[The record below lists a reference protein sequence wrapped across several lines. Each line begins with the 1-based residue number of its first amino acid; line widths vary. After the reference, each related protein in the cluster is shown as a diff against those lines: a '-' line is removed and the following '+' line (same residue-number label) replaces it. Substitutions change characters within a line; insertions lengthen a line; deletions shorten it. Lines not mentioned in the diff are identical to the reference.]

1 MSIKLFGYTLGTD
14 STPGHLPP
22 LASSSLAKLT
32 SAAYFNIPEHAV
44 AADQNQLAVEVLQ
57 GFNARNG
64 DHLNFIRTC
73 TAEFQAA
80 SQKLKAIDKEIVK
93 GLGFSLVASVLS
105 VVPFLGFIGWAC
117 SWVGLGYAVAQYAQR
132 QLAYRD
138 YNESMKL
145 LIGTC
150 NWAIGPASTSPA
162 LVQNDVINTM
172 MKALYPVLTREEV
185 KLYINDDIENA
196 FVDAFETAQKANISH
211 FSTFFGASIKRDDK
225 ATLAEV
231 GAKLEQSVYGF
242 GKGAAFDTLE
252 VFFKSIPAIFAALK
266 NGFSALMEQQKT
278 PATPSPA
285 A

>member
-1 MSIKLFGYTLGTD
+1 MTIKLFGYTLGTD

-22 LASSSLAKLT
+22 LASSSFAKQV
-32 SAAYFNIPEHAV
+32 SASYFDIPLNAQASDGNH
-44 AADQNQLAVEVLQ
+44 LAVEVKQ
-57 GFNARNG
+57 AFSARN
-64 DHLNFIRTC
+64 DQHFIFIRRC
-73 TAEFQAA
+73 TEEFQAA

-117 SWVGLGYAVAQYAQR
+117 SWVGLTYAIAQYSER
-132 QLAYRD
+132 QLAYHD

-150 NWAIGPASTSPA
+150 NWAIGPATAPRN
-162 LVQNDVINTM
+162 LVGDEVINIM

-196 FVDAFETAQKANISH
+196 FVDAFEIAQRANISH

-225 ATLAEV
+225 ASLAEV

-252 VFFKSIPAIFAALK
+252 VFFKSIPAIFEALK
-266 NGFSALMEQQKT
+266 MASL
-278 PATPSPA
+278 P
-285 A
+285 